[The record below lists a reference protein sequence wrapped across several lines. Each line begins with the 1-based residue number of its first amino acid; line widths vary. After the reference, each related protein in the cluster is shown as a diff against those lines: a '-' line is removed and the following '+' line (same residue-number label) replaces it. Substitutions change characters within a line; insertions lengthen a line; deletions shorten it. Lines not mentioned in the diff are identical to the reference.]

1 MKYLTVPEHIELFN
15 LVTNETTGRK
25 MSFREF
31 VQGTLLTDK
40 RFGKGLKELQA
51 ALRIGEAVRKVE
63 PGVPGGLVL
72 ESTDWEILRDT
83 AKEPSSE
90 YLPGVAVQVI
100 PFITAI
106 VEHATDQPPKNGV
119 PKVEV
124 EGSTKPVDGPHAPVV
139 A

>member
-1 MKYLTVPEHIELFN
+1 MKYITVPENVEIFN
-15 LVTNETTGRK
+15 LVTHESTGRK
-25 MSFREF
+25 MTFREF

-40 RFGKGLKELQA
+40 RFGKGLRELQA
-51 ALRIGEAVRKVE
+51 ALRIGEAVRQVT

-100 PFITAI
+100 PFILAI
-106 VEHATDQPPKNGV
+106 VDQATDQPPANGV
-119 PKVEV
+119 TKATV
-124 EGSTKPVDGPHAPVV
+124 EGSTKPVDSPLAPVV